1 MEERVGR
8 AMGVTLTLV
17 AWVVVLGSVT
27 ASVWFS
33 RELDRLGR
41 SDLGSFSAASCVL
54 VLGIGSALVVGSA
67 LAWRRPE
74 HPVGWLFLALS
85 VSIATAG
92 TIDGYAALGAVA
104 DPGRLPAADVAAQV
118 GDATWIPWFV
128 LVALV
133 LHLTPT
139 GRPLSSRWAR
149 AAWVTCGAGVVAF
162 VCTLLSTAPVDPPF
176 EDVANPMAIDSV
188 APVVDLGRA
197 VGATLVGL
205 GLLVAAA
212 SLGVRFRRSGGDD
225 RLRLR
230 WLALAVAPLVLFV
243 PAAFVASATHHPSVL
258 LLVTGGFVVVVPV
271 ATGLS
276 ITRFHLYDV
285 DRILSRSLTYALLTT
300 VIVVTYVAVV
310 LVSSQVLSGRAG
322 GSEISVVI
330 ATLVVIT
337 IASPVRRFIQDR
349 LDRRFNR
356 RRFDAMRVV
365 RNALAGPTA
374 SLDVEALLREA
385 VADPGLAIA
394 YWVEDRSLWVRA
406 DGASVAPANDG
417 VTVDRD
423 GVPVACI
430 AFDHDRVDP
439 SVVDATASLARSELD
454 NTRLRAA
461 VALQLVEV
469 NESRAR
475 IAAAHLVER
484 RKIERNLHDG
494 AQQRLLGL
502 AFDLQAAQVNGD
514 PERLREAVNRGV
526 LQAHEAV
533 LELRSLANG
542 LCPAVLSDS
551 GLSGALDDLRT
562 RTPVPLVVRC
572 PETRFD
578 PAIEETAW
586 FVLLE
591 AITNALKHGDPSVIL
606 VTVSDRS
613 EQLDLTIDDDGEGG
627 ADPRGTG
634 LEGLRDRVE
643 AAGGDLSVSDRP
655 EGGTRVEGWLP
666 CAPS

>member
-1 MEERVGR
+1 MEDRAGR
-8 AMGVTLTLV
+8 AMGAALTV
-17 AWVVVLGSVT
+17 AVWVVVLASVT
-27 ASVWFS
+27 SSVWFS

-41 SDLGSFSAASCVL
+41 SDLGSFSAASWVL
-54 VLGIGSALVVGSA
+54 VLGIASALVVGSA
-67 LAWRRPE
+67 LAWHRPE

-85 VSIATAG
+85 ASIATAG

-104 DPGRLPAADVAAQV
+104 DPGRLPAADLAAHV

-139 GRPLSSRWAR
+139 GHALSVRWAG
-149 AAWVTCGAGVVAF
+149 AAWATCAAGVVAF
-162 VCTLLSTAPVDPPF
+162 VCTLVSTAPVDPPF
-176 EDVANPMAIDSV
+176 AGVANPMAIESL

-205 GLLVAAA
+205 GLLVGAA
-212 SLGVRFRRSGGDD
+212 SLVVRFRRSRGDE

-258 LLVTGGFVVVVPV
+258 LLATGGFVVVVPV

-310 LVSSQVLSGRAG
+310 FVSSQVLSGRTG
-322 GSEISVVI
+322 RSEISVVI
-330 ATLVVIT
+330 ATLVAIT
-337 IASPVRRFIQDR
+337 IASPVRRVIQDR
-349 LDRRFNR
+349 LDRHFNR
-356 RRFDAMRVV
+356 RRFDAMKVV
-365 RNALAGPTA
+365 RDALAGPTA
-374 SLDVEALLREA
+374 TLDVEAVFREA
-385 VADPGLAIA
+385 VADPGLTIA
-394 YWVEDRSLWVRA
+394 YWVEDRTRWVRA
-406 DGASVAPANDG
+406 DGTSVTPAGDG
-417 VTVDRD
+417 ATVDRD

-439 SVVDATASLARSELD
+439 SVIGATASLAKSELD

-542 LCPAVLSDS
+542 LCPAVLSDG
-551 GLSGALDDLRT
+551 GLSGALDDLRA

-586 FVLLE
+586 FVVLE
-591 AITNALKHGDPSVIL
+591 AVTNALKHADPSVIL
-606 VTVSDRS
+606 VTVRDRG
-613 EQLDLTIDDDGEGG
+613 EQLGLSIDDDGEGG

-634 LEGLRDRVE
+634 LQGLRDRVE
-643 AAGGDLSVSDRP
+643 AAGGDLTVGDRP